1 MGYLWIKF
9 QRDYAEFFACEHD
22 SFIATAGLRQ
32 RLGEIEQT
40 EQWWQFE
47 NLSPLPVFDKQ
58 WWNKARHI
66 RSRMVQV
73 NCKADVGEILKN
85 QPFCGCAFE
94 LSKTAELKNLPSALE
109 ETVSAGL
116 NNYIETLKSRADE
129 FAGLIEKANAS
140 GASKSD
146 GSSLAKRLRAGG
158 GFFADPNWKCQYCR
172 TLLQPRI
179 TKTS

>member
-9 QRDYAEFFACEHD
+9 QRDYAEFFARQHD

-85 QPFCGCAFE
+85 QPFCGYAFE
-94 LSKTAELKNLPSALE
+94 LSKTAELKNLSSALE

-116 NNYIETLKSRADE
+116 NNYIETLRSRADE
-129 FAGLIEKANAS
+129 FAGLIEKAQRS
-140 GASKSD
+140 GASKSE
-146 GSSLAKRLRAGG
+146 GSSLAKRLRAGEDLSSLSQLEMSVLQDA
-158 GFFADPNWKCQYCR
+158 FAA
-172 TLLQPRI
+172 LV